1 MERKE
6 KIATMDLA
14 LPAAKYDLRLNLSS
28 ERTVDANVPP
38 STLPN
43 GWSSRRLK
51 RRRSYSKRDRSF
63 AWLIDVTEVEVSG
76 NNASSSNANANTQTI
91 YEIEMELDKK
101 NTLRL
106 FNENDSTAAVALCRE
121 FSSQL
126 WWALGWINPQSDVLE
141 VDEFLE
147 DHPDLEAL

>member
-51 RRRSYSKRDRSF
+51 RRRSYSKRDGSF
-63 AWLIDVTEVEVSG
+63 AWLLDVTEVEVSG
-76 NNASSSNANANTQTI
+76 NKFVQQRRPRSDLTDLTHVNHPAKR
-91 YEIEMELDKK
+91 L
-101 NTLRL
+101 LR
-106 FNENDSTAAVALCRE
+106 
-121 FSSQL
+121 
-126 WWALGWINPQSDVLE
+126 
-141 VDEFLE
+141 
-147 DHPDLEAL
+147 HYKH